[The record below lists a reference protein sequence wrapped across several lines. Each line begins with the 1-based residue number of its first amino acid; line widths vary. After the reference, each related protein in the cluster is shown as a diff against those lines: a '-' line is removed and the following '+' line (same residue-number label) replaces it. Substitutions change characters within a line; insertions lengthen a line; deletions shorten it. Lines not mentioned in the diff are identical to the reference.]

1 MRRRKVTYPPPK
13 TATKGPPPILGAADP
28 RNPAGRTVTI
38 NLAATTGRA
47 SIRLGEKVRI
57 VSGLYAGEAAVVES
71 ISAGVIPSAMVR
83 TESGRTRRARTID
96 LEPIRPGSMTPAT
109 EEQQPLES

>member
-13 TATKGPPPILGAADP
+13 TATKGPPPLLGAADP
-28 RNPAGRTVTI
+28 RNPAGRTISI

-47 SIRLGEKVRI
+47 SIRLGENVRI
-57 VSGLYAGEAAVVES
+57 LSGLYAGEAAVVES
-71 ISAGVIPSAMVR
+71 IASGVIPSAMVR

-96 LEPIRPGSMTPAT
+96 LEPIRPGSAAPAT
-109 EEQQPLES
+109 AEEPSLEA